1 MSTILRALKKLEH
14 EKTSNK
20 PDPTDIDLE
29 FLDSPPPVP
38 RRSPLKGILMV
49 GLLLACGSGATYL
62 FMSRTKKTPAPA
74 PVTRPAAPQAR
85 QAVVLKPTTSA
96 RTNALAL
103 ANRSSAAS
111 PHAASAPQVQ
121 AHQKPAP
128 AASPVTRRA
137 KVQPEYQDEER
148 PVKKQR
154 APQIAKTAEPEKRV
168 RSSASI
174 TVNGIALSDGEKRK
188 AIVNGMSV
196 SIGSVVEGARIVD
209 IQENRV
215 QFSRGN
221 RTFEIS
227 VGNTGP

>member
-29 FLDSPPPVP
+29 FLDSPRPVP
-38 RRSPLKGILMV
+38 RRSPLKRVLIV

-62 FMSRTKKTPAPA
+62 FMSRTEKAPA
-74 PVTRPAAPQAR
+74 PVPVTQPAAPHAR
-85 QAVVLKPTTSA
+85 QAVVLKPATSA
-96 RTNALAL
+96 RQDALAL

-111 PHAASAPQVQ
+111 PRAASVPQIQVQ
-121 AHQKPAP
+121 QKPAP
-128 AASPVTRRA
+128 ATRRA
-137 KVQPEYQDEER
+137 KVQPEYQDEEI

-154 APQIAKTAEPEKRV
+154 VTKTAKTAESVKRI
-168 RSSASI
+168 RSSSSI

-221 RTFEIS
+221 RTFEIT
-227 VGNTGP
+227 VGNTEQ